1 MRRKLMCAAL
11 ALAFALLAAC
21 GAPEAQPSP
30 TPDATR

>member
-21 GAPEAQPSP
+21 GIRAE
-30 TPDATR
+30 DFGI